1 MMQQRCDVGNCL
13 YDNFYEMFKENLIK
27 DHYTPGI
34 KAEVIWDTILTPY
47 IPGLISNKQKEK
59 DSNLKLIAKEFPVRT
74 NNSDLRNAKI
84 DYLVEGDKYLY
95 IVELKTT
102 NSSFEEKQ
110 YNRYKSIMGDRDDFW
125 DFYKMIIDKN
135 VKEAYFD
142 GYKDRFSDDD
152 FLVHIKYVEQVKTVT
167 GYTRLNDKN
176 ELMSVL
182 SKRIDERLKLKEL
195 KLVYVSIYNID
206 ELVDSEVIKIS
217 LKDEAET
224 YNNNDVWRQVLDIV
238 DEVIKRDKDYGTNH

>member
-1 MMQQRCDVGNCL
+1 MGNCL

-47 IPGLISNKQKEK
+47 IPRLISNKQKEK

-142 GYKDRFSDDD
+142 GYEDRFSDDD

>member
-1 MMQQRCDVGNCL
+1 MGNCL

-142 GYKDRFSDDD
+142 GYEDRFSDDD

-182 SKRIDERLKLKEL
+182 SKRTDERLKLKEL

>member
-1 MMQQRCDVGNCL
+1 MGNCL

-142 GYKDRFSDDD
+142 GYEDRFSDDD

-167 GYTRLNDKN
+167 GYTRLNDKD

-182 SKRIDERLKLKEL
+182 SKCIDERLKLKEL